1 MVETLEIDI
10 LCERKNS
17 MTPKKEK
24 GKFFRDGHDYL
35 VAIVGAIFSA
45 VCTGIVTFL
54 LSSNVVYHDYLSY
67 NSITNLVETYFV
79 QAGLLESDILNIES
93 PQTQLE
99 KIANEMKEQ
108 KQIISDL
115 QSDKEELLEG
125 NSSVEAMKD
134 DYKRQVD
141 ELTNRN
147 QELEDEVTQKNAE
160 IEEKNE
166 VIENL
171 KQGLM
176 PPIKGT
182 QVTALSITKSWLWAE
197 NSGDCWDAYGS
208 DYSDTTNYITTWNSY
223 NKPYCEYKT
232 DKQYKRI
239 HGYVASRSTSGTA
252 TIRIYADE
260 TVVWSKTIE
269 YKEGKVEFDCNINGC
284 EFLTINLEGND
295 CIFSDIYV
303 E

>member
-147 QELEDEVTQKNAE
+147 QELEDEVLQKNAE

-171 KQGLM
+171 KQGVM

-182 QVTALSITKSWLWAE
+182 QLTALAITKSSSWYE
-197 NSGDCWDAYGS
+197 NSGDCRDSYGS
-208 DYSDTTNYITTWNSY
+208 DYSNTTNYITTSY
-223 NKPYCEYKT
+223 SSNCEYKSER
-232 DKQYKRI
+232 KYSRI
-239 HGYVASRSTSGTA
+239 HGYVAARRTDRTP
-252 TIRIYADE
+252 TIRIWAGG
-260 TVVWSKTIE
+260 TVVWSRTIG
-269 YKEGKVEFDCNINGC
+269 YREGKVEFDANVDKC
-284 EFLTINLEGND
+284 EFLTIETEGGEV
-295 CIFSDIYV
+295 IFSDIYV